1 MKKHL
6 LTLLV
11 VTRSPQSLQLVQ
23 SSLQDATEPG
33 WRVLAANEGAET
45 PDLDQTPLD
54 VMLLD
59 LTAEGRPEDW
69 GAVLGGTH
77 DVPVVALVDPGSRA
91 QSLTV
96 IRAGAQDVVFR
107 ADGCCGDLGLVLE
120 KAVLRGEAFATESRR
135 ALEALVTRERLFREL
150 AESLPQLVWTAH
162 PDGTVE
168 YYNRRRAEYL
178 GLNEREDNSWN
189 WQPVLHPDDVRPT
202 EEAWQH
208 AVETGEPY
216 EIEHRARHIDGT
228 FHWQLSRAFAMRD
241 EHGSIVRWY
250 GTATDIQEQK
260 QAEQALRDSRTLVQQ
275 QLAEIEAIYD
285 TAPVGLCFLDTDL
298 CFVRVNER
306 LAEMNGVPAEAHP
319 GRTLREIV
327 PGVAD
332 AAEPLL
338 RRVIGSGEPILSL
351 ELTGETA
358 AQPGVIRVWEESF
371 LPLKDDIGQVIGV
384 NVVAEEITER
394 KLAGERL
401 RHYATLIQF
410 VWDAIISVD
419 REYRI
424 ESWNRAAEL
433 IYGWSAEE
441 VQGKLMFDV
450 LQSTYPNAER
460 KDVVRQLEE
469 QGFWRGEVIHLRKDG
484 TPIYALAAKTM
495 IYDEK
500 GERIGMVAVNHD
512 ITERRQA
519 EDHIRELN
527 VDLERR
533 VQERTAQLL
542 ALNQELEAFSYT
554 VSHDLRTP
562 LRALDGFSQ
571 VLLEDYRD
579 QLDEEGQY
587 LLDRIRAA
595 SQRMGHLIDDLLKL
609 SRLSRAEIRH
619 EHLSLSDLAQDIVTD
634 LRATLPQ
641 RQVEVTIQPGLE
653 VDGDPRLL
661 SILLE
666 NLFSNAF
673 KFTRGREQARI
684 EFGGQI
690 EDGHAVYFFVRDNG
704 VGFDNA
710 LAGKLFNAFQRLHT
724 ESEFEG
730 NGIGLATVKR
740 IVHLHGG
747 HAWAV
752 GSIHAG
758 ATIYFTL
765 T

>member
-747 HAWAV
+747 QAWAV